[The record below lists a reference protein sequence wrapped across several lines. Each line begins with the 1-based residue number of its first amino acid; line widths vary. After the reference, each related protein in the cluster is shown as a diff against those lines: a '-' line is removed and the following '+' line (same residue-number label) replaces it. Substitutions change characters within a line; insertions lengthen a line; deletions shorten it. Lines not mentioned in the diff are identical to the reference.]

1 MKRAVI
7 CARFSSAGQ
16 TEQSIVGQVQDCER
30 YAKDNGYEILEK
42 YIDRGISGTTDKRP
56 AFLKMIDD
64 SYNHGFDVV
73 LVWKYDRFSRDRLD
87 SMKYKTVLA
96 HNKVKLVSINEHI
109 SDDTGGIVMESV
121 LDAMSEVYS
130 KDLSQKVNRGLK
142 INAENGKYMGG
153 TRTYGYKNDNGRY
166 AIVEEEA
173 VFVREIFRMFNE
185 DGLSMR
191 GVARKLQE
199 KGIIKSNGKLFDHNA
214 VEKILQNP
222 RYYGLLRYHDVSNP
236 NGIPPIIDKET
247 FDKAQMRMRKNQR
260 TPGTFK
266 AKQDYLLAGKMFCKK
281 CSEKMVGI
289 TGNSK
294 TGKKYFYYKCKTAHH
309 HKCSMKQVW
318 KDDVENTV
326 VLTVINLLADKTFL
340 KGVAD
345 RMLLFQG
352 QDTPIIKALK
362 AKKKKIQAQLDNIL
376 SAIKDGVYTK
386 STKKALEDLEK
397 EIDTIDSS
405 ITKEELG
412 NPSMEKE
419 DIMVCLLGAREIALK
434 EEGMRRT
441 LVHKFVNS
449 VFLGEDNK
457 TLDINIGIFGVPAR
471 KKLEGPVPEQVCIS
485 TELVRHYIEFINLE

>member
-1 MKRAVI
+1 M
-7 CARFSSAGQ
+7 
-16 TEQSIVGQVQDCER
+16 
-30 YAKDNGYEILEK
+30 
-42 YIDRGISGTTDKRP
+42 
-56 AFLKMIDD
+56 
-64 SYNHGFDVV
+64 
-73 LVWKYDRFSRDRLD
+73 
-87 SMKYKTVLA
+87 
-96 HNKVKLVSINEHI
+96 
-109 SDDTGGIVMESV
+109 
-121 LDAMSEVYS
+121 
-130 KDLSQKVNRGLK
+130 
-142 INAENGKYMGG
+142 
-153 TRTYGYKNDNGRY
+153 
-166 AIVEEEA
+166 
-173 VFVREIFRMFNE
+173 
-185 DGLSMR
+185 
-191 GVARKLQE
+191 
-199 KGIIKSNGKLFDHNA
+199 
-214 VEKILQNP
+214 
-222 RYYGLLRYHDVSNP
+222 LRYHDVSNP

-266 AKQDYLLAGKMFCKK
+266 AKQDYLLAGKIFCKK

-419 DIMVCLLGAREIALK
+419 DIMGCLLGAREIALK